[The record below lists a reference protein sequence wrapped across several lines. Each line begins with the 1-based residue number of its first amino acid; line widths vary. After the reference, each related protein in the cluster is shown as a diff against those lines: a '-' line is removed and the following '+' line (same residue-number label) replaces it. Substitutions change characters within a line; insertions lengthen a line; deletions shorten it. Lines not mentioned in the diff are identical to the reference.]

1 MHNNVIVDSSL
12 TTQHAKSL
20 IKVKVEILQDMVKNR
35 NQFAVTMKRVEELL
49 SQISE
54 TDNNDEIAA
63 MNLLLDMLMDN
74 AQHNMRQVKR
84 GEDALYQLKEVKE

>member
-1 MHNNVIVDSSL
+1 MHKSLITDSSL

-20 IKVKVEILQDMVKNR
+20 VKVKVEILQDLVKNR
-35 NQFAVTMKRVEELL
+35 NQFAETMKRVEELL

-54 TDNNDEIAA
+54 TEDNDEIAA

>member
-54 TDNNDEIAA
+54 TDDNDEIAA

>member
-1 MHNNVIVDSSL
+1 MHKSLITDSSL

-35 NQFAVTMKRVEELL
+35 NQFAATMKRVEELL

-63 MNLLLDMLMDN
+63 MNLLLDILMDN

-84 GEDALYQLKEVKE
+84 GEDALFQLKEVKV

>member
-1 MHNNVIVDSSL
+1 MHKSLITDSSL

-20 IKVKVEILQDMVKNR
+20 IKVKVEILQDLVKNR
-35 NQFAVTMKRVEELL
+35 NQFAETMKRVEELL

-54 TDNNDEIAA
+54 TEDNDEIAA

-84 GEDALYQLKEVKE
+84 GEDALYQLKEVKV

>member
-35 NQFAVTMKRVEELL
+35 NQFAATMKRVEELL

-54 TDNNDEIAA
+54 TDDNDEIAA

-74 AQHNMRQVKR
+74 AQHNMKQVKR

>member
-35 NQFAVTMKRVEELL
+35 NQFAATMKRVEELL

-54 TDNNDEIAA
+54 TDDNDEIAA

>member
-1 MHNNVIVDSSL
+1 MHKSLITDSSL

-20 IKVKVEILQDMVKNR
+20 VKVKVEILQDLVGHR
-35 NQFAVTMKRVEELL
+35 NQFAETIKRVEELL

-54 TDNNDEIAA
+54 SEDNDEIAA

-74 AQHNMRQVKR
+74 AQHNMRQIKR
-84 GEDALYQLKEVKE
+84 GEDALIQLKEVKV

>member
-35 NQFAVTMKRVEELL
+35 NQFAATMKRVEELL

>member
-35 NQFAVTMKRVEELL
+35 NQFAATMKRVEELL

-54 TDNNDEIAA
+54 TEDNDEIAA

-84 GEDALYQLKEVKE
+84 GEDALYQLKEVKV

>member
-35 NQFAVTMKRVEELL
+35 NQFAATMKRVEELL

-84 GEDALYQLKEVKE
+84 GEDALYQLKEVKV